1 MHKEL
6 PDEPKTATETGHPAD
21 NAVHLEN
28 RREFL
33 EHAMAGTAAAALAT
47 SLPHD
52 MASAQQHHDA
62 HAEHGHHPDMQKM
75 LAEERKHPFHADPAK
90 YLEEHPEIERNAF
103 HSTDTRILRTAGSGI
118 LKDPDQWAQHIAAY
132 VRQLQ
137 QENGDGADI
146 AVILEAHD
154 TCGAGALK
162 RPGQEKTDDLAHA
175 DIEAVAEKLRAM
187 GIKATC
193 PKQRSRMN
201 GLPVHNAL
209 GVTID
214 MTRGSRMQC
223 PPFNSFTLSSPD
235 MAAMP
240 SEGRTAGQISSKPL
254 EQHGHGYGTLL
265 KESQAPYTYLVYV
278 DADQREQSAPK
289 VADIRK
295 EADGLRQSAGMNTR
309 MIERVA
315 PVETQ
320 HVPVRKVVVRC
331 MDERCNADAEEEK

>member
-1 MHKEL
+1 MTEVPFS
-6 PDEPKTATETGHPAD
+6 PDATADIRHPDSKA
-21 NAVHLEN
+21 NHLET

-33 EHAMAGTAAAALAT
+33 EHAIGSTAAAALAT
-47 SLPHD
+47 SFPD
-52 MASAQQHHDA
+52 SMATAQQHHDS

-75 LAEERKHPFHADPAK
+75 LAEERKHLFHADPAK
-90 YLEEHPEIERNAF
+90 YLDEHPEIEQHAF
-103 HSTDTRILRTAGSGI
+103 RSTDTRILRTAGSGI
-118 LKDPDQWAQHIAAY
+118 LKDPDQWAKQIADY
-132 VRQLQ
+132 VHQLQ
-137 QENGDGADI
+137 KENGDGAEI
-146 AVILEAHD
+146 EVRLEAHD

-162 RPGQEKTDDLAHA
+162 RPGQDKTDDLAHA
-175 DIEAVAEKLRAM
+175 DIDQVAGKLCTL
-187 GIKATC
+187 GIKASC
-193 PKQRSRMN
+193 PKERSKMN

-214 MTRGSRMQC
+214 MTRGSRMQT
-223 PPFNSFTLSSPD
+223 PTFNSFILSSPD

-240 SEGRTAGQISSKPL
+240 AEGRTAGQISSKPL

-265 KESQAPYTYLVYV
+265 KETQAPYTYLVYV

-320 HVPVRKVVVRC
+320 RVPVRKVVVRC
-331 MDERCNADAEEEK
+331 MDERCNTDVEEKK